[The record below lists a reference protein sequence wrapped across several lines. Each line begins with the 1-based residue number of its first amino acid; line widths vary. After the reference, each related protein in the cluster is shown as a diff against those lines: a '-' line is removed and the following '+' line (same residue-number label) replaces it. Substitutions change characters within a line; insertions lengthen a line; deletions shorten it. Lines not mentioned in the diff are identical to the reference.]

1 MKSISAYYLIVERGG
16 VKEAHGIGVTCN
28 SVKSQ
33 ILVYQILIIQ
43 IFKQRSVDQIQIK
56 NTGDIFSRRD
66 VDVHIDN
73 FITERSISWK
83 FNRRAL

>member
-56 NTGDIFSRRD
+56 KKFRRD

-73 FITERSISWK
+73 VITER
-83 FNRRAL
+83 

>member
-56 NTGDIFSRRD
+56 KKFRRD

>member
-1 MKSISAYYLIVERGG
+1 M
-16 VKEAHGIGVTCN
+16 
-28 SVKSQ
+28 KSQ

-66 VDVHIDN
+66 VDIHIDN
-73 FITERSISWK
+73 VITER
-83 FNRRAL
+83 